1 MSALINKNLDYGS
14 YVKIADD
21 VYWVGYSDIKAG
33 LQCNPYLIIDEGEG
47 VLIDGGSR
55 PDFSTVMMKI
65 LSTGVEPESI
75 SYLIYQHSDPDL
87 CGSIANIEGVINR
100 RDLKIL
106 SQKDENIFIRYYY
119 PKSELM
125 CIEDI
130 EYKLTLNSGR
140 ALRFY
145 RTPYA
150 HNPGS
155 FMTFDE
161 KTGILFTSDIFG
173 SYLLDAS
180 KWDLFLELSDDCRS
194 CGDVDLISKEESYC
208 KSVASICPFPHML
221 QFHRKVMTSN
231 KALRCAMKQVCALR
245 PKMIAPQ
252 HGSVIHREQDISF
265 IVDAFMRLSNVGI
278 DGVPCDE

>member
-1 MSALINKNLDYGS
+1 MSTLINKNLDYDS

-21 VYWVGYSDIKAG
+21 VYWVGYADIKAG

-47 VLIDGGSR
+47 ILIDGGSR
-55 PDFSTVMMKI
+55 PDFSAVMMKV
-65 LSTGVEPESI
+65 LSTGIKPESI

-87 CGSIANIEGVINR
+87 CGSIANFEDVINR
-100 RDLKIL
+100 EDLKIL
-106 SQKDENIFIRYYY
+106 SQKDENIFISYYY
-119 PKSELM
+119 PKSELI

-130 EYKLTLNSGR
+130 ESKLTLSSGR
-140 ALRFY
+140 TLRFY
-145 RTPYA
+145 KTPYA

-155 FMTFDE
+155 FITFDE

-173 SYLLDAS
+173 SYLLDIN
-180 KWDLFLELSDDCRS
+180 KWDLFLGLSEDCRT
-194 CGDVDLISKEESYC
+194 CGDLNKEKVDC
-208 KSVASICPFPHML
+208 KSIDSVCPLPHML

-231 KALRCAMKQVCALR
+231 KALSYAMKQVSSIK

-265 IVDAFMRLSNVGI
+265 IIDTLEKLSNVGI
-278 DGVPCDE
+278 DGVPDIE